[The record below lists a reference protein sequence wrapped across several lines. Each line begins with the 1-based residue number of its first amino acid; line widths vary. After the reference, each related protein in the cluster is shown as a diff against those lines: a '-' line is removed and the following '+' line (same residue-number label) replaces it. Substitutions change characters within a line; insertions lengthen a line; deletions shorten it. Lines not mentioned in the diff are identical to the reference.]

1 MGMPL
6 SSTTPQSQLPLINPL
21 PSQLPPTLPHPL
33 PMLSPP
39 KSPPNLM
46 PSNTVLLMNTLDLNS
61 VPQKPLTAKL
71 SLDHTPLLFLMVASK
86 LLPTPLT
93 TTTVMLLMSPTQV
106 HPSTLRPNPTSLHP
120 LTRLQLKQKTE
131 TPLIVGLDIQFLDL
145 ILFGINY
152 FSKT

>member
-1 MGMPL
+1 MG
-6 SSTTPQSQLPLINPL
+6 TPQSQLPLINPL
-21 PSQLPPTLPHPL
+21 PSQFPPPLTLPHPL

-71 SLDHTPLLFLMVASK
+71 SLDHTLLLFPMVASK
-86 LLPTPLT
+86 PLPTPLT
-93 TTTVMLLMSPTQV
+93 TTTVMSLTSPTQV
-106 HPSTLRPNPTSLHP
+106 RPSTLRPNPTSLHP
-120 LTRLQLKQKTE
+120 PTRLQLKQKTE

-152 FSKT
+152 FSKI